1 MIEHNNRD
9 IAKKHAEYIT
19 GKELRQYVAE
29 KVKKYVG
36 ENPTVFDGAIGSGQL
51 EQFIKPKYLIGV
63 EIQKASCDT
72 FEKNSDLFPNRNIYN
87 MSFFN
92 FDEDITADCI
102 VMNPP
107 FSMKF
112 KDLSEEEQTNIQNE
126 FPWKKSGVVDDI
138 FILKSLNYT
147 EQFAFHICFPG
158 IAYRKAEQKMRD
170 LIGDRLVELN
180 LIEGAFEDTPIPV
193 LFLVISK
200 NGEFKE
206 VHKEIYDC
214 DKREV
219 IYTEIC
225 TNKEDKWNTPTIPKE
240 KEIIDIDEIN
250 SSLDELV
257 VSRLENHLKITLGL
271 IREFRA
277 DIDYL
282 GFIDRVES
290 LCQEYR
296 LAYNFGV
303 NTFRDY

>member
-1 MIEHNNRD
+1 MIEHNNKD

-19 GKELRQYVAE
+19 GKELRRYVAE

-51 EQFIKPKYLIGV
+51 EQYIKPRFLTGV
-63 EIQKASCDT
+63 EVQKASCDT
-72 FEKNSDLFPNRNIYN
+72 FEKNNELFPNRNIYN

-92 FDEDITADCI
+92 FDEDVISDCI

-112 KDLSEEEQTNIQNE
+112 KDLSEEEQTNIQNK

-147 EQFAFHICFPG
+147 DKFAFHICFPG
-158 IAYRKAEQKMRD
+158 VAYRKTEQKMRD

-180 LIEGAFEDTPIPV
+180 LIEGGFEDTPIPV
-193 LFLVISK
+193 LFLVIAK
-200 NGEFKE
+200 DREYTE
-206 VHKEIYDC
+206 VYKEIYNC
-214 DKREV
+214 AKKE
-219 IYTEIC
+219 ILYSEIC
-225 TNKEDKWNTPTIPKE
+225 TNKDDKWSTPTIPQE
-240 KEIIDIDEIN
+240 KEIIDIDAIN

-271 IREFRA
+271 IREFKA

-296 LAYNFGV
+296 LAYNFGI
-303 NTFRDY
+303 NTFRNN